1 MRYNEAEEL
10 TRPALEEQ
18 VPITPSSLQDLL
30 SHRNA
35 SGMQHSPRTVKFD
48 NTLYSQNTATF
59 GSDCILIIHVGSSH
73 LPSGRAGSKSLCI
86 CKVLSTRS
94 VMSEHQSVTFLTG
107 N

>member
-18 VPITPSSLQDLL
+18 APITPSSLQDLL

-73 LPSGRAGSKSLCI
+73 LPPEFMYL
-86 CKVLSTRS
+86 
-94 VMSEHQSVTFLTG
+94 QSVKHKEC
-107 N
+107 NV